1 MSKTKK
7 TESKFTTWLK
17 NLQEK
22 RRVVVLDE
30 DSFEEKRNFT
40 TSKFSL
46 LVFFLFS
53 VTPCA
58 SWHVVI
64 VSKYDL
70 WMIPSAKEKQATQK
84 LCDLQTQN
92 APFLKIN

>member
-1 MSKTKK
+1 MGKTKK

-30 DSFEEKRNFT
+30 GSFEEKRNFT

-53 VTPCA
+53 VIVFSILCFL
-58 SWHVVI
+58 VI
-64 VSKYDL
+64 SYSSIKTFVPENKWIKCYRSKR
-70 WMIPSAKEKQATQK
+70 A
-84 LCDLQTQN
+84 N
-92 APFLKIN
+92 

>member
-53 VTPCA
+53 V
-58 SWHVVI
+58 I
-64 VSKYDL
+64 VLDPLYFL
-70 WMIPSAKEKQATQK
+70 TIRY
-84 LCDLQTQN
+84 
-92 APFLKIN
+92 PFGKAGSL